1 MRIPCRIGR
10 RLLNISRLIVRW
22 PGLITLRRSAVEG
35 DELDTQQIVARSNT
49 SRHVEV
55 VPTSV
60 GNHRVHSPFSVTQTV
75 LGNLEPLKA
84 CGASSCGIVYLGKV
98 VLYRPCGG
106 YISYLL
112 LHDRESYHEAP
123 PTFVARSNRMI
134 GIVSTLL
141 STYDV
146 SPPVQR
152 SQCQSSIQSI
162 HRSSHHAP
170 TFAPAGMLITV
181 LSVCLM
187 SLLQAKAASLTFVI
201 G

>member
-1 MRIPCRIGR
+1 M
-10 RLLNISRLIVRW
+10 
-22 PGLITLRRSAVEG
+22 EG
-35 DELDTQQIVARSNT
+35 DELDTQQIVARSNA

-55 VPTSV
+55 MPTSV
-60 GNHRVHSPFSVTQTV
+60 RNHGVHSPFSVTQTV
-75 LGNLEPLKA
+75 LCNLEPLKA
-84 CGASSCGIVYLGKV
+84 RGASSCGIVYLGKV
-98 VLYRPCGG
+98 VLYWPCSG

-112 LHDRESYHEAP
+112 LHNRESYHNAP
-123 PTFVARSNRMI
+123 STFVARSNRII

-141 STYDV
+141 PTYNV
-146 SPPVQR
+146 SPPVHR
-152 SQCQSSIQSI
+152 SQCTSSIQFVY
-162 HRSSHHAP
+162 RSSHHAP